1 MINPQFPLF
10 ASIAGGVFT
19 PILGSGIAGLGV
31 LGAGIAPGVAPV
43 FAPVLA
49 SFVGGEIFNLI
60 RQTGAVAQVVL
71 IILLIFS
78 ILSWSIILTKW
89 GVHQAGAR
97 AERALFAGVPQS
109 AAVAGCCGRL

>member
-10 ASIAGGVFT
+10 ASIAGGALLPSWVRSRPFR
-19 PILGSGIAGLGV
+19 
-31 LGAGIAPGVAPV
+31 
-43 FAPVLA
+43 PVLA

-97 AERALFAGVPQS
+97 AERAIFAGVPQS
-109 AAVAGCCGRL
+109 AAVAGRCGGL